1 MCGKLSLCIYQE
13 LFLARSK
20 FIIQMHVFNVA
31 VMITVRQLNYLFVT
45 SSNEDWSKWGFSLF
59 HITALD
65 HEGVEQY
72 SLELKGFIN

>member
-1 MCGKLSLCIYQE
+1 VCGKLSLCMYQE

-45 SSNEDWSKWGFSLF
+45 SSN
-59 HITALD
+59 
-65 HEGVEQY
+65 
-72 SLELKGFIN
+72 